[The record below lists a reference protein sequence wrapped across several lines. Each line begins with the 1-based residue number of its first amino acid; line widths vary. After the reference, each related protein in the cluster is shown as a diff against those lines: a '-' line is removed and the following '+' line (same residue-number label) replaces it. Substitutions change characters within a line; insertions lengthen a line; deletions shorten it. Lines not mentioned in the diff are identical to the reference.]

1 MKLYYLYHAINLLV
15 SVIEAWP
22 CITKF
27 CPVIKTL
34 CLAIKLINNAYKNI
48 CHAIIIPTKTVNNR
62 EKKDK
67 LPETRVDE

>member
-1 MKLYYLYHAINLLV
+1 
-15 SVIEAWP
+15 
-22 CITKF
+22 
-27 CPVIKTL
+27 
-34 CLAIKLINNAYKNI
+34 LAIKLINNAYKNI